1 MDASGTWENAHDRTL
16 FFAVKYPKEGVFM
29 GQKEESMIAYYN
41 NPEHFADLMNGWI
54 YRGEKQLTAA
64 QIQEMDTRYTAR
76 TGKNYRTRYRDI
88 AKRVKNV
95 RIVLIV
101 GTEIQTYVDYSMP
114 VRGMDYDAIEYKRQI
129 SEIKRMQKSTKPVS
143 VNMSPMSKTD
153 RLIPAVT
160 LVLYMGE
167 EPWDAADNLYEI
179 LDFSDVTDEWKKYI
193 QNYKVHVLDIGHTP
207 DERLMEFPDD
217 IACMFLS
224 IKYAKDKKNL
234 AELAK
239 KLPQFMEMGKDT
251 YETVWNYIGNQQ
263 MLEIKK
269 AWETEGGKV
278 NMRCAIDEIYE
289 DGIAEGEKRGEKR
302 GEERGISCMLELLK
316 EFGCTEDNARFHLEM
331 KFHLSEK
338 EADVYMKKYWGI

>member
-1 MDASGTWENAHDRTL
+1 M
-16 FFAVKYPKEGVFM
+16 
-29 GQKEESMIAYYN
+29 
-41 NPEHFADLMNGWI
+41 
-54 YRGEKQLTAA
+54 
-64 QIQEMDTRYTAR
+64 
-76 TGKNYRTRYRDI
+76 
-88 AKRVKNV
+88 
-95 RIVLIV
+95 
-101 GTEIQTYVDYSMP
+101 DYSSLSVEWIMM
-114 VRGMDYDAIEYKRQI
+114 RFEYKRQI

-167 EPWDAADNLYEI
+167 EPWDAADNLHEI
-179 LDFSDVTDEWKKYI
+179 LNFSDVTDEWKNYI
-193 QNYKVHVLDIGHTP
+193 QNYKVHVLDICHTS

-224 IKYAKDKKNL
+224 IKYAKDKKKL

-251 YETVWNYIGNQQ
+251 YETVWNYVGNQQ
-263 MLEIKK
+263 MMEIKK

-289 DGIAEGEKRGEKR
+289 DGIAEGEKRGITIGEKR

-316 EFGCTEDNARFHLEM
+316 EFGCTEDNARFQLEM
-331 KFHLSEK
+331 KFQLSEK
-338 EADVYMKKYWGI
+338 EADEYVKKYWSV